1 MRSASFQSRTTMT
14 TIDRSLYEPDI
25 PPRLPPDQQGMVAF
39 RTDPEQAAKRKVRRI
54 DWRGARMRGL
64 EAIEGHL
71 VDARLSYADLS
82 DGWLGKANL
91 SQARLVHTNLSRTN
105 LVGANLQGAVLREA
119 VLIDADLIYANLSD
133 TSLTDADLTGAKL
146 QNAELTNADL
156 TGANLSGADFIS
168 GGVQSAS
175 CGLTQRQLDLAC
187 ADPDCPPLLEGLVDA
202 ETNKPLVWRGKACN
216 RPQ

>member
-1 MRSASFQSRTTMT
+1 MCSTSFQSRTSMT

-25 PPRLPPDQQGMVAF
+25 PPRLPPDRQGMVAF

-91 SQARLVHTNLSRTN
+91 AQARLVHANLSRTN
-105 LVGANLQGAVLREA
+105 LVGANLQGAVLSEA
-119 VLIDADLIYANLSD
+119 VLIDADLIYANLRD
-133 TSLTDADLTGAKL
+133 TSLADADLTGAKL
-146 QNAELTNADL
+146 QNAILANANL
-156 TGANLSGADFIS
+156 MGANLSGADFIS
-168 GGVQSAS
+168 GGVQSKS
-175 CGLTQRQLDLAC
+175 CGLTQRQLDSAC
-187 ADPDCPPLLEGLVDA
+187 ADPDCPPLIEGLVDA
-202 ETNKPLVWRGKACN
+202 ETAKPLVWRGKACN

>member
-1 MRSASFQSRTTMT
+1 MCSTSFQSRTSMT

-25 PPRLPPDQQGMVAF
+25 PPRLPPDRQGMVAF

-54 DWRGARMRGL
+54 DWRGAQMRGL

-105 LVGANLQGAVLREA
+105 LVGANLQGAVLSEA
-119 VLIDADLIYANLSD
+119 VLIDADLIYANLRD
-133 TSLTDADLTGAKL
+133 TSLADADLTGAKL
-146 QNAELTNADL
+146 QNAILANANL
-156 TGANLSGADFIS
+156 MGANLSGADFIS
-168 GGVQSAS
+168 GGVQSKS
-175 CGLTQRQLDLAC
+175 CGLTQRQLDSAC
-187 ADPDCPPLLEGLVDA
+187 ADPDCPPLIEGLVDA
-202 ETNKPLVWRGKACN
+202 ETAKPLVWRGKACN
-216 RPQ
+216 RPE

>member
-1 MRSASFQSRTTMT
+1 MCSTSFQSRTSMT

-25 PPRLPPDQQGMVAF
+25 PPRLPPDRQGMVAF

-91 SQARLVHTNLSRTN
+91 AQARLVHANLSRTN
-105 LVGANLQGAVLREA
+105 LVGANLQGAVLSEA
-119 VLIDADLIYANLSD
+119 VLIDADLIYANLRD
-133 TSLTDADLTGAKL
+133 TSLADADLTGAKL
-146 QNAELTNADL
+146 QNANLANANL
-156 TGANLSGADFIS
+156 MGANLSRADFIS
-168 GGVQSAS
+168 GGVQSKS
-175 CGLTQRQLDLAC
+175 CGLTQRQLDSAC
-187 ADPDCPPLLEGLVDA
+187 ADPDCPPLIEGLVDA
-202 ETNKPLVWRGKACN
+202 ETAKPLVWRGKACN

>member
-1 MRSASFQSRTTMT
+1 MT
-14 TIDRSLYEPDI
+14 TIERSMYEPDI
-25 PPRLPPDQQGMVAF
+25 PPRLPPDRQGMVAF
-39 RTDPEQAAKRKVRRI
+39 RTDPKLAATRKVRRI

-71 VDARLSYADLS
+71 VDARLSHADLS

-91 SQARLVHTNLSRTN
+91 SLARFVSANLSRTN
-105 LVGANLQGAVLREA
+105 LVDANLQGAVLREA
-119 VLIDADLIYANLSD
+119 ILIDANLMFANLSGASLIDADLTNAKLQNAN
-133 TSLTDADLTGAKL
+133 LTDADLMR
-146 QNAELTNADL
+146 
-156 TGANLSGADFIS
+156 ANLSGADFVS

-187 ADPDCPPLLEGLVDA
+187 ASPDRPPLIDGLVDA
-202 ETNKPLVWRGKACN
+202 ETAQPLVWRGQDCN

>member
-25 PPRLPPDQQGMVAF
+25 PPRLPPDQQGMIAF

-105 LVGANLQGAVLREA
+105 LVGANLQGAVLSEA
-119 VLIDADLIYANLSD
+119 VLIDADLIYANLRD
-133 TSLTDADLTGAKL
+133 TSLADADLTGAKL
-146 QNAELTNADL
+146 QNAILANANL
-156 TGANLSGADFIS
+156 MGANLSGADFIS
-168 GGVQSAS
+168 GGVQSKS
-175 CGLTQRQLDLAC
+175 CGLTQRQLDSAC
-187 ADPDCPPLLEGLVDA
+187 ADPDCPPLIEGLVDA
-202 ETNKPLVWRGKACN
+202 ETAKPLVWRGKACN